1 MGGYRPPF
9 FFMLEVKKDLK
20 IRKDNL
26 YVNITDYKLTT
37 LELDLDKSSVGIWVE
52 FSRDGVFIVKRKYD
66 FGEKGDIDVNELI
79 KQTHYKIENGL

>member
-1 MGGYRPPF
+1 
-9 FFMLEVKKDLK
+9 MLEVKKDLK

-26 YVNITDYKLTT
+26 YVNITDYKLTI

-79 KQTHYKIENGL
+79 KRTHEMIDSNK

>member
-26 YVNITDYKLTT
+26 YVNITDYKLTI

-79 KQTHYKIENGL
+79 KRTHEMIDSNK